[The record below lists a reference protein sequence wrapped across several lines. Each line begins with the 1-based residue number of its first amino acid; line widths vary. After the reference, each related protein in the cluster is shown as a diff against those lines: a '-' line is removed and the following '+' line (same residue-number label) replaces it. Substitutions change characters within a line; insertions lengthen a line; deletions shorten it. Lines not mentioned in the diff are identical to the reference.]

1 METTNLIYLSFLSEC
16 TQNALKYQGEDN
28 FRRGQPILIWS
39 FLFRL
44 SQTRAHI
51 FYKVTTVSLWSSV
64 PHPSS
69 PKQSKIPRTVEE
81 HNFLRRKKRGWW
93 WLINHVHKFFY
104 PSSTN
109 FFFKN
114 WDSLEV
120 IIHLL
125 LGHWCR
131 NIWLFAATDFKYS
144 SENSKLWFRDIAHTE
159 STHQASQS
167 QYLLGYTPKYSSKF
181 TLVA

>member
-16 TQNALKYQGEDN
+16 TQNTLKYQGEDN

-81 HNFLRRKKRGWW
+81 HNFLRRKKRGRWW
-93 WLINHVHKFFY
+93 PINHVHKLLFLSLIYPPPQKKIEIVWKSHHSLAFGSFMQKHLVVCCHWFQVFFW
-104 PSSTN
+104 
-109 FFFKN
+109 K
-114 WDSLEV
+114 
-120 IIHLL
+120 
-125 LGHWCR
+125 
-131 NIWLFAATDFKYS
+131 
-144 SENSKLWFRDIAHTE
+144 
-159 STHQASQS
+159 Q
-167 QYLLGYTPKYSSKF
+167 
-181 TLVA
+181 

>member
-16 TQNALKYQGEDN
+16 TQNTLKYQGEDN

-81 HNFLRRKKRGWW
+81 HNFLRRKKRGRWW
-93 WLINHVHKFFY
+93 PINHVHKLLFLSLIY
-104 PSSTN
+104 PPPK
-109 FFFKN
+109 KN
-114 WDSLEV
+114 WDSLEESSFTCFWV
-120 IIHLL
+120 IYAETSGCLL
-125 LGHWCR
+125 PL
-131 NIWLFAATDFKYS
+131 IS
-144 SENSKLWFRDIAHTE
+144 SILLKTVSCGSAILHTL
-159 STHQASQS
+159 SPLTRPLNHNT
-167 QYLLGYTPKYSSKF
+167 Y
-181 TLVA
+181 